1 MFCTDIVCAASMG
14 VPPAAFTCAL
24 GLSQVSF
31 GNGRIEEFYVACNC
45 LSAEQMAEPDVAR
58 ALAAAMASF
67 HFESLLHLPPQ
78 EATEP
83 QASHRKPSKLS
94 FLESQSNERLAGA
107 GGGGNGQLPFRVAA
121 APVTDTHTHQGGD
134 GTTGKPFCS

>member
-1 MFCTDIVCAASMG
+1 MLNGCRCYAR
-14 VPPAAFTCAL
+14 
-24 GLSQVSF
+24 QVSF

-45 LSAEQMAEPDVAR
+45 LSAEQMAEADVAR

-83 QASHRKPSKLS
+83 QVSPQSFGASS
-94 FLESQSNERLAGA
+94 
-107 GGGGNGQLPFRVAA
+107 
-121 APVTDTHTHQGGD
+121 
-134 GTTGKPFCS
+134 

>member
-1 MFCTDIVCAASMG
+1 MIATNYI
-14 VPPAAFTCAL
+14 AAFVAQKHATVGRAYCCELIGCWCRTC
-24 GLSQVSF
+24 QVSF

-45 LSAEQMAEPDVAR
+45 LSAEQMAEADVAR

-83 QASHRKPSKLS
+83 QVCTRA
-94 FLESQSNERLAGA
+94 
-107 GGGGNGQLPFRVAA
+107 
-121 APVTDTHTHQGGD
+121 
-134 GTTGKPFCS
+134 

>member
-1 MFCTDIVCAASMG
+1 M
-14 VPPAAFTCAL
+14 
-24 GLSQVSF
+24 SF

-45 LSAEQMAEPDVAR
+45 LSAEQMAEADVAR

-83 QASHRKPSKLS
+83 QASWRQQPGLQPTAWGWPPHQLREKPQRRCEEMVLYMTGCSPCS
-94 FLESQSNERLAGA
+94 VCRPGRGYGA
-107 GGGGNGQLPFRVAA
+107 G
-121 APVTDTHTHQGGD
+121 
-134 GTTGKPFCS
+134 